1 MGPAVG
7 PTSVITLVFNHHSL
21 PFVDRD
27 IANREAPNLIRIWVR
42 AKKYGF
48 SAIRIA
54 PQLDSSWQSVLL
66 ATNYCWRDWLATE
79 GRNPNNRNLAS
90 GLKSML
96 TSTPLIE
103 PGEDM
108 DSALKE
114 VGIKPNGEAL
124 EALHAAECLS
134 MPLLSHPTKDYWIGP
149 SVQIYLRQFND
160 SGSITESTKE
170 LINLATLDSLE
181 SNRLA
186 LTSAR
191 DRILNSASDLWKNRD
206 TLFPNVVMC
215 GDMKSTL
222 DSWKFGEIG
231 LAFLRDT
238 LDIMDR
244 ACQKW
249 QESPD
254 AISGVISCLSD
265 FGLRCSGES
274 EPTMQQ
280 FGGERRF
287 RLPDGSSEYFWDHAK
302 RSDLRIHFLPNPSG
316 KIIYLGY
323 FGKHLKTVRDPT

>member
-1 MGPAVG
+1 MGPTAG
-7 PTSVITLVFNHHSL
+7 PASVINLVFNHHSL
-21 PFVDRD
+21 PFLDRER
-27 IANREAPNLIRIWVR
+27 ANREAPNLIRIWVR

-66 ATNYCWRDWLATE
+66 ATDYCWRDWLATE
-79 GRNPNNRNLAS
+79 GRKLDNRNLAS

-103 PGEDM
+103 PSEDV

-114 VGIKPNGEAL
+114 VRIQPSGTTL

-134 MPLLSHPTKDYWIGP
+134 MPLLSHPTEDHWIGP
-149 SVQIYLRQFND
+149 SIRIYLRQLNN
-160 SGSITESTKE
+160 SGLITESTKE

-191 DRILNSASDLWKNRD
+191 DRILGSASDLWKNRE
-206 TLFPNVVMC
+206 TLFPNVVLC

-222 DSWKFGEIG
+222 GSWKFGENG

-238 LDIMDR
+238 LDVMDR

-254 AISGVISCLSD
+254 GISGVISCLSD
-265 FGLRCSGES
+265 LGLRCSGES

-280 FGGERRF
+280 FGEERRF

-302 RSDLRIHFLPNPSG
+302 RSNLRIHFLPNSS
-316 KIIYLGY
+316 KKMIYIGY